1 MNSEVSNLMAFLDG
15 QTFFTINRSEIIF
28 TPVIELRRSL
38 RSIAVCL
45 NKEEDEGQG
54 RLFREMFGI
63 ISALQAS
70 PVVFDEKFHE
80 AISGLFPQN
89 VDIKNVWGTEVFDN
103 LNRAKSL
110 AYDLVGESNPLS
122 HQLLLKA
129 RDARKRG
136 INFKISA
143 ASRDRDLIKH
153 MLLKD
158 GLILG
163 ESDILCTP
171 SQYAESGCFDQLLR
185 FGPLLT
191 WGRGSAPAA
200 ILSGPKFGHMEQV
213 VWDASFDDADFGD
226 DALIKFEKTSET
238 LDSPVIL
245 WRIQSSKINAGW
257 EKQLPEQVNTSNH
270 VPDNDFE
277 VFRREDGQMR
287 NSRLIRIDEH
297 YGIIF
302 PPSARVTVINLNSDR
317 DERVFFAAAASVS
330 QGEFIAVVKA
340 VNNCSAHSTETGYD
354 RAHTW
359 KSELR
364 KNLALDSDAF
374 NKKLEQ
380 AGVNLA
386 SLSQQVRHWAS
397 DPSTVIHAPQRQ
409 EHFQALCSV
418 MGLTGKVKSDKSGSQ
433 DYWRLAW
440 DDIRISR
447 GEAISA
453 GFERT
458 DIFYTHVLA
467 GLRKSEDEIYSE
479 LSHASHHRFQL
490 AQSDGWPDIEV
501 DIYSVAGTEDGLMA
515 PQKEFSK
522 ILELDYIQQWLQ

>member
-15 QTFFTINRSEIIF
+15 RPFFTINRSEIIF
-28 TPVIELRRSL
+28 PPVIELRRSL
-38 RSIAVCL
+38 RSVAVCL

-63 ISALQAS
+63 IAALQAS

-89 VDIKNVWGTEVFDN
+89 VDIRNVWGTEVFDN

-143 ASRDRDLIKH
+143 ASRDRDLILH

-200 ILSGPKFGHMEQV
+200 ILSGPKFWHMEQI

-226 DALIKFEKTSET
+226 DALVKFEKTSET
-238 LDSPVIL
+238 LESPVAS
-245 WRIQSSKINAGW
+245 WRVQSCKINVDWGK
-257 EKQLPEQVNTSNH
+257 ELPVRVETHNN
-270 VPDNDFE
+270 VPDDDFE
-277 VFRREDGQMR
+277 VFRSEDSQMR
-287 NSRLIRIDEH
+287 NSRLIRIDDR

-302 PPSARVTVINLNSDR
+302 PPSARVTVLNLNSDC
-317 DERVFFAAAASVS
+317 DERVFFATAASVS
-330 QGEFIAVVKA
+330 TGEFIAVVKA
-340 VNNCSAHSTETGYD
+340 VNDASSHSTETGFA
-354 RAHTW
+354 RAQEW

-364 KNLALDSDAF
+364 KQLSIDPNAF

-380 AGVNLA
+380 AGVDLTSLA
-386 SLSQQVRHWAS
+386 QQVRHWAS
-397 DPSTVIHAPQRQ
+397 DPTTVIHAPQRQ
-409 EHFQALCSV
+409 EHFQALCAV
-418 MGLTGKVKSDKSGSQ
+418 LGLSGNVKTEKSG
-433 DYWRLAW
+433 YREFWRVAW
-440 DDIRISR
+440 DDIRVSR

-458 DIFYTHVLA
+458 DMFYSHVLS
-467 GLRKSEDEIYSE
+467 GLRKSADEICTE
-479 LSHASHHRFQL
+479 LSSASRHRFQL
-490 AQSDGWPDIEV
+490 PRSDGWPDVTV
-501 DIYSVAGTEDGLMA
+501 DIYSVAGTDDGLMA
-515 PQKEFSK
+515 PSKEFFK
-522 ILELDYIQQWLQ
+522 ILEIDYIQQWLQ